1 MVIRLMPS
9 LIFVWHFW
17 FIHSVTYQLSQ
28 FIFCSFPYVF
38 ISFQFK
44 LIESTVSYIHL
55 QKEKKAFYIDYENV
69 NIHFK
74 LSKPLQATNQTWI
87 YAIIYSVDAPVQCY
101 RSRFKLVF
109 LNVKLVLLNVVISF
123 SKTRQSLAS
132 FCCQAVRLQSRKHL
146 NKVFL
151 KTRIQYMYLPWRK
164 TW

>member
-1 MVIRLMPS
+1 MTFLVHSFCYL
-9 LIFVWHFW
+9 LIKS
-17 FIHSVTYQLSQ
+17 IYIL
-28 FIFCSFPYVF
+28 F
-38 ISFQFK
+38 ISLRFYFISIQ
-44 LIESTVSYIHL
+44 IDWIHCIL
-55 QKEKKAFYIDYENV
+55 YTFTEGEKAFYIDYENV
-69 NIHFK
+69 NIHSK

-87 YAIIYSVDAPVQCY
+87 YAIIYSVYAPVQCY

-132 FCCQAVRLQSRKHL
+132 FCCRAVRLQSLKHL

-151 KTRIQYMYLPWRK
+151 KTRIQYKYLPWRK